1 MFGFGIWCQL
11 HVTVGTCMSGM
22 SLVSSAA
29 QSSCLVVAVDSV
41 IIYVTSNTGARVW
54 DIDSRHGLNLPS
66 LYYPP
71 YLKLGWTRR
80 VDFSDDRFCAL
91 VYFGMGYF

>member
-1 MFGFGIWCQL
+1 
-11 HVTVGTCMSGM
+11 MSGM